1 MRVALGVEYD
11 GYDFF
16 GWQSQPGLKTI
27 QGTLEDALS
36 QVANEPIQIICAGRT
51 DTGVHATGQ
60 VIHFDTK
67 AKRHQD
73 AWVYG
78 TNTHL
83 PPSISIRWSR
93 HVDYSFH
100 ARFKAISRRY
110 RYVIFNHP
118 VRPAILNT
126 RTSWHY
132 YPLDIERMRTAASY
146 LIGEQ
151 DFSSFRS
158 SKCNSNTP
166 MRNISDFTIQRQ
178 GDFVIFEIE
187 ANAFLHHMVRN
198 IAGSLMK
205 IGAGL
210 REVEWMEEVLQ
221 AKSRKAAAETAPAG
235 GLYLVKVTYP
245 EPYIFPLSDQLFLI

>member
-11 GYDFF
+11 GSDFF

-27 QGTLEDALS
+27 QGTLEEALS
-36 QVANEPIQIICAGRT
+36 SVANEPIQIICAGRT

-73 AWVYG
+73 AWIYG
-78 TNTHL
+78 ANVHL
-83 PPSISIRWSR
+83 PSTISIRWSR

-100 ARFKAISRRY
+100 ARFKATSRRY

-118 VRPAILNT
+118 VRSAILSE

-158 SKCNSNTP
+158 SKCNSKTP
-166 MRNISDFTIQRQ
+166 MRNITDFTIERR

-205 IGAGL
+205 IGAGFK
-210 REVEWMEEVLQ
+210 EAGWMAEVLE
-221 AKSRKAAAETAPAG
+221 AKSRKAAAETAPPG
-235 GLYLVKVTYP
+235 GLYLIRVTYP